1 LAKVNGV
8 SHGTEE
14 PTVLSEYGGWPS
26 ILRDLVDGV
35 DLSVKAAR
43 ASLSSILRGE
53 ATDAQ
58 VAGFII
64 AIGMK
69 GGSVPELTGMV
80 EAMMEAAAPLVLPA
94 GAIDIVGSGGAPA
107 RSKNALN
114 VSTMS
119 CFVAAAAGAAV
130 CKHGSVAAS
139 SSSGSFDLLGELGI
153 NIEANGD
160 EVARC
165 VAQTGIGFA
174 FAKAFHPSMRH
185 VGPVRS
191 ELGVPTTF
199 NFLGPLSHP
208 GGVKRQVIGVSD
220 PAMAPRVAAVLA
232 ARNSQHAL
240 VVHGADR
247 LDEITTTDFTRIYE
261 VREGQLIKDYEFD
274 PRSVGIQLVNRADL
288 VGGGPSENSEI
299 MQRLFTGEDKGPR
312 SDIIALNAAA
322 GLMVAGLVDNFSDGV
337 ELSREVMVDGSA
349 NSKVLQV
356 QAFTASIRD

>member
-1 LAKVNGV
+1 MSNRA
-8 SHGTEE
+8 EE
-14 PTVLSEYGGWPS
+14 PTVLSKYGGWPS
-26 ILRDLVDGV
+26 ILRDLVGGV

-80 EAMMEAAAPLVLPA
+80 EAMMEAAAPLDLPD

-119 CFVAAAAGAAV
+119 CFVAAAAGADV

-139 SSSGSFDLLGELGI
+139 SSSGSFDLLGALGI
-153 NIEANGD
+153 NIEATGD

-165 VAQTGIGFA
+165 MDETGIRFA
-174 FAKAFHPSMRH
+174 FAKAFHPAMRH

-191 ELGVPTTF
+191 ELGLPTTF

-232 ARNSQHAL
+232 ARNSHHAL

-247 LDEITTTDFTRIYE
+247 LDEITTTDVTRIYE
-261 VREGQLIKDYEFD
+261 VREGELIKDYEFD
-274 PRSVGIQLVNRADL
+274 PRSVGIKLVNRADL
-288 VGGGPSENSEI
+288 VGGSPVENSEI
-299 MQRLFTGEDKGPR
+299 MQRIFSGEDRGPR
-312 SDIIALNAAA
+312 SDIIAVNAAA
-322 GLMVAGLVDNFSDGV
+322 GLMVAGLADSFAEGV
-337 ELSREVMVDGSA
+337 ELSREVMKDGSA
-349 NSKVLQV
+349 NSKVMQV
-356 QAFTASIRD
+356 QAFMASVRD